1 MTNSTQSVTN
11 RLVDRCA
18 QLEIALATALKY
30 MPGGPRYAG
39 PHARDREAVE
49 DMRRVFSVMEPGRV
63 AQVQDAIEAAG
74 RRKAA

>member
-1 MTNSTQSVTN
+1 MANDMQTNYN
-11 RLVDRCA
+11 RIVDRCA

-74 RRKAA
+74 RRRAA